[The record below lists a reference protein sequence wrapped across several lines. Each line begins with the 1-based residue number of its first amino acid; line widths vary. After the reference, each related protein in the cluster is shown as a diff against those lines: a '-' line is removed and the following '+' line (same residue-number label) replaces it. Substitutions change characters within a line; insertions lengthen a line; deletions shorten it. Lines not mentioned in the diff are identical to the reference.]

1 MTGGGGGLSFGRPRP
16 SGNRA
21 TVLSST
27 SSPSAAPSPPSPSGT
42 PTRRTRSRWVGRAAV
57 LPTSPFASQTLKL
70 IVVSLSMLGLQLVWS
85 CEMAQAS
92 PYLLSL
98 GVSKAMMSVVFVAG
112 PLSGLIVQPVVG
124 VLSDGCKSSLG
135 RRRPFIIAGCA
146 VSSLGVVLL
155 GWSGQVAGWFTTHES
170 AIQSHLTIA
179 LAVLSI
185 YLIDFSINVVQAM
198 DRALL
203 VDVLP
208 PNLQEAANAWAS
220 RMVGFG
226 AVFGYWFGGLD
237 LVYWSNG
244 YLGDNQLK
252 VICIF
257 TAFFLCGSHAITI
270 TCVQERVLISRET
283 VDEATGEGSKKPV
296 AMLKA
301 LQEIW
306 TTIKTLPRPIQEV
319 VNIQFT
325 LSLAWYPIMF
335 FSTTWVAEAYLR
347 SLEWG
352 GPIDLGN
359 VSVKVRDDAT
369 RAGTRAMLFHSI
381 VALATS
387 ILLPPFVASS
397 AASFSSPPPRL
408 RHPPNVSSF
417 LDRLTKTWRRFAP
430 TLPLPWLSLP
440 LLWTL
445 SNGLFGILLLSTY
458 LSSSVFGAS
467 LIIAAVGFCGA
478 ITQWAPFALLGE
490 LILSLGATSTSSNP
504 LHFDYASAGGIP
516 TSTWNESRASLD
528 DNYQA
533 PYDDTPKA
541 SYGFQSNPT
550 TTENEDDDNVQIA
563 RFRSTATSTV
573 TSSIGSP
580 NSATSAY
587 FEAVMDTPMVADT
600 PSLPLP
606 PFHPS
611 TSKIEVPFLN
621 KTPTPP
627 PRHDPPS
634 ELRIVTSPVA
644 RLPSHIDVDLFSS
657 HPYNYPLH
665 ADEASSQLTLLPGD
679 SRSATPMRRGSASS
693 PLQILQVRHSDD
705 ENSENSSDSGDADG
719 KKRDRRGVQD
729 GGDEE
734 MYGGRRG
741 TIKASLADGAPTIMI
756 DEDQDG
762 LDQERAGED
771 SRDRLGEED
780 DEDLDGAADQAGAI
794 LGIHNIYVVMPQF
807 LVTALSS
814 IIFALFAPHQP
825 IIHHGG
831 STTHPIIPADPGTV
845 SPDDPLS
852 GEGGELGER
861 LIRRAVWATLNH
873 LVPLLTRASDETPTG
888 DDPPLE
894 RQYDPLGMIFQ
905 FGGFMALISAYL
917 AWKMTRHWNEREREA
932 RSHHGALRGQGGPG
946 GTTMRSDRT

>member
-1 MTGGGGGLSFGRPRP
+1 MTGGGGGLSFATADLSR
-16 SGNRA
+16 SRA
-21 TVLSST
+21 AVLSSASSHST
-27 SSPSAAPSPPSPSGT
+27 SPASSGT
-42 PTRRTRSRWVGRAAV
+42 RTGTRRPTTRSRWVGRAAV

-124 VLSDGCKSSLG
+124 VLSDGCRSSLG

-146 VSSLGVVLL
+146 VSSLAVVLL
-155 GWSGQVAGWFTTHES
+155 GWSGQVAGWFTTHGS
-170 AIQSHLTIA
+170 SVHSHLTIA

-203 VDVLP
+203 VDVIP
-208 PNLQEAANAWAS
+208 PNLQEGANAWAS

-257 TAFFLCGSHAITI
+257 TAFFLCGSHAITVA
-270 TCVQERVLISRET
+270 CVQERVLISCAT
-283 VDEATGEGSKKPV
+283 VDDATGEGSKGPV
-296 AMLKA
+296 AMLNA

-319 VNIQFT
+319 VSIQFT

-335 FSTTWVAEAYLR
+335 FSTTWVAETYLR
-347 SLEWG
+347 SLDG
-352 GPIDLGN
+352 GGSIDLGS
-359 VSVKVRDDAT
+359 VSDKLRDDAT
-369 RAGTRAMLFHSI
+369 RSGTRAMLFHSI
-381 VALATS
+381 VALTTS

-397 AASFSSPPPRL
+397 AASFSSPPPQL
-408 RHPPNVSSF
+408 RHPPGGSSF
-417 LDRLTKTWRRFAP
+417 LDRLTTTWRRFAP

-467 LIIAAVGFCGA
+467 FIIAAVGFCGA

-490 LILSLGATSTSSNP
+490 LILSLGANSTS
-504 LHFDYASAGGIP
+504 LHPVQLDYASAGDIP
-516 TSTWNESRASLD
+516 TSTWVESRPSFD
-528 DNYQA
+528 ENYQSS
-533 PYDDTPKA
+533 YDDTPKP
-541 SYGFQSNPT
+541 SYAFQPHST
-550 TTENEDDDNVQIA
+550 TTETEAEVQIA
-563 RFRSTATSTV
+563 RFRSSTTSTIA
-573 TSSIGSP
+573 SSLGSP

-587 FEAVMDTPMVADT
+587 FEAVMDTPT
-600 PSLPLP
+600 FPPT
-606 PFHPS
+606 PFHPHSRSS
-611 TSKIEVPFLN
+611 TTEMTGLRN
-621 KTPTPP
+621 KTLTPP
-627 PRHDPPS
+627 PRKDLPS
-634 ELRIVTSPVA
+634 PLRIVMSPVA
-644 RLPSHIDVDLFSS
+644 RQPNHIDVDLFSS

-679 SRSATPMRRGSASS
+679 GMGSRSATPLRRGSANS
-693 PLQILQVRHSDD
+693 PLQVLQVRHSDD
-705 ENSENSSDSGDADG
+705 ESSESSCDSGEENPKG
-719 KKRDRRGVQD
+719 RGRK
-729 GGDEE
+729 GIEDETGNDE
-734 MYGGRRG
+734 THGGRRG
-741 TIKASLADGAPTIMI
+741 TIKASDGNGLPII
-756 DEDQDG
+756 RVGEGQEGWDE
-762 LDQERAGED
+762 ERAGED
-771 SRDRLGEED
+771 PRDTLDGED
-780 DEDLDGAADQAGAI
+780 DDDMDGAADQAGAI

-831 STTHPIIPADPGTV
+831 STTHPIIPADPATA
-845 SPDDPLS
+845 SSEDPLTDQ
-852 GEGGELGER
+852 GELGEH
-861 LIRRAVWATLNH
+861 LIRRVVSTTLSH
-873 LVPLLTRASDETPTG
+873 FVPLLTRASDETSTG
-888 DDPPLE
+888 GDQFVE

-932 RSHHGALRGQGGPG
+932 RLHHGALRGQGGGG
-946 GTTMRSDRT
+946 GTLMRSNRT